1 MRIGVIPFAT
11 AAIVCLPCA
20 AMAQVLDAVGYLDV
34 FTEQANWPSPEAVA
48 QDLGSTGAATR
59 LKALHLLGLTDEA
72 SHETVW
78 EGGRPMP
85 PRVVRPDQIELTY
98 AALGEDATQQAV
110 IAIFIRS

>member
-1 MRIGVIPFAT
+1 MTSTRSHEVATSVALVRRRRKNGSMRIGVIPFAT

-59 LKALHLLGLTDEA
+59 LKALH
-72 SHETVW
+72 
-78 EGGRPMP
+78 
-85 PRVVRPDQIELTY
+85 
-98 AALGEDATQQAV
+98 
-110 IAIFIRS
+110 